1 MMGSKKAGS
10 WVDGKLIEKAKKD
23 KVTLVFDRYRAQQPQ
38 CPFGSGGACCTI
50 CHNGPCRIIPGKADK
65 GVCGADADVI
75 VARNWVRHTAA
86 GTNAHSDHAK
96 EAAGVLLKV
105 AEGKTKAYTIKD
117 EKKLRA
123 FAKKLKVRSTGPVK
137 QVAKAVALKAME
149 DFRRQEDFDIK
160 EGESM
165 NWVKLHASKERI
177 ETWRKLGIL
186 PMNPD
191 HETSRALHQT
201 HMGCDADPVHLLLTA
216 LKLGIADGYGGLHMA
231 TDMQDILFGTPM
243 LTQSMADLGVL
254 KDDYVNIAV
263 HGHVPLLSDKVVEWA
278 RKLDKQAKGYG
289 AKGINVIGVC
299 CTGNEVLMRHGI
311 PLAAHEMQQEMV
323 IATGACE
330 AMVVDTQCIYPSVQD
345 VASCYHT
352 KLITTLD
359 FVRIP
364 GATHIPFHAESADK
378 AAKEIVM
385 TGVRNFRNRP
395 TSVYI
400 PKKKVEVWA
409 GCTPEMIIAALSKVD
424 KKDPLKPLIDNI
436 ANGNIRGVA
445 ALVGCRNPKLRGKKF
460 GERMMKILLRNNVLV
475 VTTGCMA
482 HAAAQDGLMNP
493 HAVKKHAGKKLAA
506 VLTAIGKANGLPG
519 PIPPVLHMGSCVD
532 NGRIETVLNAVS
544 AKLGVPIHRLPVV
557 ASAPEYVT
565 EKAVA
570 IGTWALALG
579 VTTHVNPVPPVTG
592 SELVTRV
599 FTKDLE
605 GITGGKVLIGTTPE
619 DAAKAMIKHIDDRR
633 KGLGL
638 PVKGRI
644 MLDVSD

>member
-1 MMGSKKAGS
+1 MAKDS
-10 WVDGKLIEKAKKD
+10 WVDEKIIAKAKKE
-23 KVTLVFDRYRAQQPQ
+23 KVSLVFDRFSLQQPQ
-38 CPFGSGGACCTI
+38 CAFGGQGICCRI
-50 CHNGPCRIIPGKADK
+50 CHNGPCKIIKGRVDK

-86 GTNAHSDHAK
+86 GANTHSDHAK
-96 EAAGVLLKV
+96 EAVGVLLKV
-105 AEGKTKAYTIKD
+105 AEGKTKAYKITD

-123 FAKKLKVRSTGPVK
+123 FAKKLGVRSTGPAK

-149 DFRRQEDFDIK
+149 DFRRQEEFEVKK
-160 EGESM
+160 EGEYL
-165 NWVKLHASKERI
+165 NWIKLHASKERI
-177 ETWRKLGIL
+177 DTWKKLGIL
-186 PMNPD
+186 PINPD

-216 LKLGIADGYGGLHMA
+216 LRLGVTDGYGGLHMA

-243 LTQSMADLGVL
+243 LTKSMSDLGVL
-254 KDDYVNIAV
+254 KKDYVNIAV
-263 HGHVPLLSDKVVEWA
+263 HGHVPLLSEKVVEWGK
-278 RKLDKQAKGYG
+278 KLDKEARKVG
-289 AKGINVIGVC
+289 AKGINIIGVC
-299 CTGNEVLMRHGI
+299 CTGNEVLMRRGI

-323 IATGACE
+323 IATGALE

-364 GATHIPFHAESADK
+364 GAKHVPFHAETADK
-378 AAKEIVM
+378 AAKEIIM
-385 TGVRNFRNRP
+385 TGVRNFKRRP
-395 TSVYI
+395 HSVYI
-400 PKKKVEVWA
+400 PKKKAEVWA
-409 GCTPEMIIAALSKVD
+409 GFSPEMILAALSKVD

-460 GERMMKILLRNNVLV
+460 GEKMMKILLKNNVLV
-475 VTTGCMA
+475 VTTGCMS
-482 HAAAQDGLMNP
+482 HAAAHDGLMNP
-493 HAVKKHAGKKLAA
+493 CAVEKYCGKKLAA

-532 NGRIETVLNAVS
+532 NGRIETVLNAVA
-544 AKLGVPIHRLPVV
+544 AKLKVPIYKLPVA

-579 VTTHVNPVPPVTG
+579 VTTHINPVPPVTG

-605 GITGGKVLIGTTPE
+605 GITGSKVLIGTTPE
-619 DAAKAMIKHIDDRR
+619 DAAKAMLKHINGRR
-633 KGLGL
+633 KNLGL
-638 PVKGRI
+638 KISKIDLRVAE
-644 MLDVSD
+644 

>member
-1 MMGSKKAGS
+1 MGNET
-10 WVDGKLIEKAKKD
+10 WVDEKLVAKAKKE
-23 KVTLVFDRYRAQQPQ
+23 KVTLVFDRFAAQQPQ
-38 CPFGSGGACCTI
+38 CPFGMGGVCCTI
-50 CHNGPCRIIPGKADK
+50 CHNGPCRIIPGKAEK
-65 GVCGADADVI
+65 GVCGADVDLI

-86 GTNAHSDHAK
+86 GANTHSDHAK

-105 AEGKTKAYTIKD
+105 AEGKTKAYKITD
-117 EKKLRA
+117 EKKLRD
-123 FAKKLKVRSTGPVK
+123 FAKKLGVKSTGPAK

-149 DFRRQEDFDIK
+149 DFRRQEDFETKK
-160 EGESM
+160 EGECL
-165 NWVKLHASKERI
+165 NWIKLHASKERI
-177 ETWRKLGIL
+177 QTWKKLGIL
-186 PMNPD
+186 PINPD

-216 LKLGIADGYGGLHMA
+216 LRLGITDGYGGLHMA
-231 TDMQDILFGTPM
+231 TDIQDILFGTPM
-243 LTQSMADLGVL
+243 LTKSMSDLGVL

-263 HGHVPLLSDKVVEWA
+263 HGHVPLLSEKVVEWA
-278 RKLDKQAKGYG
+278 KKLDNEARKVG

-323 IATGACE
+323 IATGALE

-364 GATHIPFHAESADK
+364 GATHIGFHAENADRS
-378 AAKEIVM
+378 AKEIVM
-385 TGVRNFRNRP
+385 AAVNNFKNRP
-395 TSVYI
+395 KYFYI
-400 PKKKVEVWA
+400 PKNKAEVWA
-409 GCTPEMIIAALSKVD
+409 GFSPEMIIAALSNVD

-445 ALVGCRNPKLRGKKF
+445 ALVGCRNPKLKGMKF
-460 GERMMKILLRNNVLV
+460 GETMMKILLKNNVLV
-475 VTTGCMA
+475 VTTGCMS
-482 HAAAQDGLMNP
+482 HAAAHEGLMNP
-493 HAVKKHAGKKLAA
+493 SAVKKYAGKSLAA
-506 VLTAIGKANGLPG
+506 VLTAVGKANGLPG

-532 NGRIETVLNAVS
+532 NGRIETVLNAVA
-544 AKLGVPIHRLPVV
+544 AKLKVPVHKLPVA

-579 VTTHVNPVPPVTG
+579 ITTHVNPVPPVTG
-592 SELVTRV
+592 SELVTKV

-619 DAAKAMIKHIDDRR
+619 DAANAMIKHINEKR

-638 PVKGRI
+638 KI
-644 MLDVSD
+644 

>member
-1 MMGSKKAGS
+1 MGNET
-10 WVDGKLIEKAKKD
+10 WVDEAIIEKAKKD
-23 KVTLVFDRYRAQQPQ
+23 KAVLVFDRFQAQQPQ
-38 CPFGSGGACCTI
+38 CAFGSGGACCNI
-50 CHNGPCRIIPGKADK
+50 CHNGPCRVIKGKAEK
-65 GVCGADADVI
+65 GICGASADVI
-75 VARNWVRHTAA
+75 VARNWLRHTAA
-86 GTNAHSDHAK
+86 GANTHSDHAK
-96 EAAGVLLKV
+96 EAVMVLLKV
-105 AEGKTKAYTIKD
+105 AEGKTKAYRITD

-123 FAKKLKVRSTGPVK
+123 FAKKLGVRSTGPAR

-149 DFRRQEDFDIK
+149 DFRRQEDFETKK
-160 EGESM
+160 EGEYL

-177 ETWRKLGIL
+177 ATWKKLGIL
-186 PMNPD
+186 PLNPD

-231 TDMQDILFGTPM
+231 TDIQDILFGTPM
-243 LTQSMADLGVL
+243 LTQSMSDLGVL
-254 KDDYVNIAV
+254 KEDHVNIAV
-263 HGHVPLLSDKVVEWA
+263 HGHVPLLSEKVVEWA
-278 RKLDKQAKGYG
+278 KKLENEAKKAG
-289 AKGINVIGVC
+289 AKGINIIGVC
-299 CTGNEVLMRHGI
+299 CTGNEVLMRRGI

-323 IATGACE
+323 IATGALE

-364 GATHIPFHAESADK
+364 GAKHIPFHAESADK
-378 AAKEIVM
+378 AAKEIIR
-385 TGVRNFRNRP
+385 TGVQNFRNRP
-395 TSVYI
+395 ASIYI
-400 PKKKVEVWA
+400 PKNKAEVWA
-409 GCTPEMIIAALSKVD
+409 GFSPEMIVAALKNVD
-424 KKDPLKPLIDNI
+424 KKDPLKPLIDNV
-436 ANGNIRGVA
+436 ASGNIRGIA
-445 ALVGCRNPKLRGKKF
+445 ALVGCRNPKLKGTKF
-460 GERMMKILLRNNVLV
+460 GEKMMKILLRNNVLV
-475 VTTGCMA
+475 VTTGCMS
-482 HAAAQDGLMNP
+482 HAAAQEGLMNP
-493 HAVKKHAGKKLAA
+493 SAVQKYCGKELAA

-532 NGRIETVLNAVS
+532 NGRIETVLNAV
-544 AKLGVPIHRLPVV
+544 AEKLKVPVYKLPVA

-592 SELVTRV
+592 SELVTRI

-605 GITGGKVLIGTTPE
+605 GITGSKVLIGTTPE
-619 DAAKAMIKHIDDRR
+619 DAAKAMITHIDERR

-638 PVKGRI
+638 KAGSTI
-644 MLDVSD
+644 LLGTD